1 MSEAAA
7 LYQQL
12 VLDHQ
17 RAPRNYGVL
26 AGATHQADGVNA
38 MCGDHLHV
46 QARCIDGR
54 IEAVGFTAQACAITV
69 AAASMLSERA
79 AGMDAAQLAAFDA
92 TFAAFLRA
100 EEAVDGAALGDLAA
114 LAELQRYPARR
125 RCALLPFATLRAAL
139 GGATLATTEKD
150 TP

>member
-1 MSEAAA
+1 MSDAAG

-17 RAPRNYGVL
+17 RAPRNYGAL
-26 AGATHQADGVNA
+26 ADATHHADGVNA
-38 MCGDHLHV
+38 LCGDHLHM
-46 QARCIDGR
+46 QARCADGR
-54 IEAVGFTAQACAITV
+54 IEAVGFTAQACAITM

-79 AGMDAAQLAAFDA
+79 AGFDAAQLERFDA
-92 TFAAFLRA
+92 DFSAFLRG
-100 EEAVDGAALGDLAA
+100 EAGIDPAALGDLAA

-139 GGATLATTEKD
+139 AGATLATTEKD

>member
-1 MSEAAA
+1 MSEASG

-17 RAPRNYGVL
+17 RAPRNYGAL
-26 AGATHQADGVNA
+26 PDATHHADGANA
-38 MCGDHLHV
+38 LCGDHLHM
-46 QARCIDGR
+46 QARCADGH
-54 IEAVGFTAQACAITV
+54 IQAVGFTARACAITT

-79 AGMDAAQLAAFDA
+79 NGFDAAQLQRFEAE
-92 TFAAFLRA
+92 FADFLRG
-100 EEAVDGAALGDLAA
+100 ESSLDPTLFGDLAA

-139 GGATLATTEKD
+139 AGATLATTEKD